1 MNIDLIPSL
10 LEQFSV
16 NRGFKYD
23 REKLPF
29 IPFGGVNGIYKGS
42 KIYLYIKAGESSPAH
57 FYYTVFGLSDGG
69 IFPEKFAVEYYGNP
83 DRFDSDFLNMVN
95 VLSFDASIVKNYM
108 DENKESVLKASFKMI
123 NEIDE
128 SIFKVRSTVMFNEDG
143 ISLTTQNLFQDIVD
157 LNTAFDKVAN
167 VFVEVK
173 KTITSNM

>member
-1 MNIDLIPSL
+1 MAS
-10 LEQFSV
+10 
-16 NRGFKYD
+16 
-23 REKLPF
+23 
-29 IPFGGVNGIYKGS
+29 
-42 KIYLYIKAGESSPAH
+42 
-57 FYYTVFGLSDGG
+57 
-69 IFPEKFAVEYYGNP
+69 
-83 DRFDSDFLNMVN
+83 
-95 VLSFDASIVKNYM
+95 SFDASIVKNYM

-173 KTITSNM
+173 KTIASNM